1 MEKEV
6 NNILE
11 TLKELQCPFAGNGKD
26 QWLTDILFKSSFER
40 YNLMQW
46 ILEQLGIN
54 DLELSQNE
62 KSLESKIQSLTRI
75 FSAIGVCSA
84 EDSEIIEGT
93 ASKRK
98 QLTFWNFL
106 CCMLS
111 KRNELGNLGCDS
123 TNSNDS
129 DSERNISKQ
138 YEHTTQYINNV
149 CKFVNL
155 IDSFER
161 KLLLFP
167 PHLSKEIKELC
178 KTSGGSLTAEEIKE
192 IYFKRYGEPKVETDI
207 NHYTTVQQKNIEF
220 EEIENEII
228 PEEVALSKTEDNIAL
243 SLKNLENLATTFDS
257 VYNNLKPF
265 LSNVKP
271 EEFIDIGPAFKATD
285 EKLNSLLKVK
295 DSATSL
301 KSLDSELEILKTD
314 ISGLQIASKYL
325 SDDKLGEYLGILSQ
339 AKV

>member
-123 TNSNDS
+123 TNSND
-129 DSERNISKQ
+129 
-138 YEHTTQYINNV
+138 
-149 CKFVNL
+149 
-155 IDSFER
+155 
-161 KLLLFP
+161 
-167 PHLSKEIKELC
+167 
-178 KTSGGSLTAEEIKE
+178 SGGSLTAEEIKE

-301 KSLDSELEILKTD
+301 KSLDSELENLKTD